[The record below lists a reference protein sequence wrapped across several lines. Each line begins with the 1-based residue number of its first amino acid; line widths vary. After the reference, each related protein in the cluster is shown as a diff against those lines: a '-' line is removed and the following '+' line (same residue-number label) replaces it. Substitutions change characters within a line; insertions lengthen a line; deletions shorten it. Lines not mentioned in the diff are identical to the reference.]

1 MGEIK
6 TLTSGLSTNL
16 TSRAMSSSGAL
27 NAWELFVFSYGL
39 LPRDIASTRNQLF
52 LGSCKPALT
61 SLLRRGLFVL

>member
-1 MGEIK
+1 MGKIK

-16 TSRAMSSSGAL
+16 TSRAISSSGAH
-27 NAWELFVFSYGL
+27 NAWELFAFSYGL